1 MREKA
6 NSRIIKNEIM
16 QCRSFIDLNI
26 LNCASGSKIETDG
39 GDMNEL
45 KDLRSFTGVSSA
57 YRTMAVSPDAKKLL
71 F

>member
-1 MREKA
+1 MKEKA
-6 NSRIIKNEIM
+6 NKPSIEIM
-16 QCRSFIDLNI
+16 QSRSFIDLNI

-39 GDMNEL
+39 DMNEM

-71 F
+71 FK